1 MAKYNGNK
9 TVAVILSARGT
20 TYQAGVGASAAAA
33 LTFSVTDGGQRGAF
47 TGRRITAT
55 GAKTYVSV
63 KADWSCP
70 SILAPPAS

>member
-1 MAKYNGNK
+1 MAKYNDNK

-20 TYQAGVGASAAAA
+20 TYQAGIGASAAA
-33 LTFSVTDGGQRGAF
+33 LTFSVTAGGRRGAF

-63 KADWSCP
+63 KADWNCP